1 MATPRN
7 PEFEAWLSEQ
17 SAAAPRPEVW
27 MSADEYQA
35 EVDEALDWQTEAHA
49 DREFYDN
56 DSYFFTGTGST
67 YFHGERG

>member
-1 MATPRN
+1 MATHRT
-7 PEFEAWLSEQ
+7 PEFEAWLQERTE
-17 SAAAPRPEVW
+17 AILEPLEWV
-27 MSADEYQA
+27 SADEYQS

-56 DSYFFTGTGST
+56 DSYFFPGTGSS